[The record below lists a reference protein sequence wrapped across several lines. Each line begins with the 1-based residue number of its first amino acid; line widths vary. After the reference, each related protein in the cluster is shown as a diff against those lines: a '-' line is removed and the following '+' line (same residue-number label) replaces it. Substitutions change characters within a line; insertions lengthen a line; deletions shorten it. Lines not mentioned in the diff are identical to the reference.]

1 MLYVAKIK
9 DTGEVLECLD
19 FKSVF
24 NFALTHAK
32 DELRSNKE
40 QLTILV
46 ELSKALALVNWA
58 DDNGLNH
65 SAYYGEEQIGYLCV
79 SDTGY
84 TVDLP
89 TGIYDV
95 EREGK

>member
-9 DTGEVLECLD
+9 DTGVILECHD

-24 NFALTHAK
+24 NFALTEAK
-32 DELRSNKE
+32 DELRRNKE
-40 QLTILV
+40 HITILV
-46 ELSKALALVNWA
+46 ELSKALALVSWA
-58 DDNGLNH
+58 DDNGFNH

-79 SDTGY
+79 SGTGY

-89 TGIYDV
+89 TGIYDI
-95 EREGK
+95 EKEKK